1 MAKPVKPAKKKKSGN
16 LLVHVVIL
24 LLLATVGWRLY
35 ALQGQVRAAQA
46 ERDQYVR
53 QVENVQQEMRRCGAT
68 SQKVPLE
75 EKNERIGPGRTGHD
89 RQQQLSVFRSIQL
102 SITGTAGYY
111 YFNKNKNRS
120 NTALMEYEVG
130 TVLEGKVTS
139 ITKFGA
145 FVALEGGKSG
155 LVHISEIANS
165 YVNDVH
171 DFLQEGQD
179 VKVKLLAIKDGK
191 LDLSIKRR
199 CPHRSAPAQRSFQPR
214 PAAVP
219 VPARRRLPGGPPF
232 RQRTP
237 PPPAIWPLRTS
248 SSSFSSSSER
258 KMADLNRNISGKQG
272 GRRRKINPF
281 SD

>member
-1 MAKPVKPAKKKKSGN
+1 
-16 LLVHVVIL
+16 
-24 LLLATVGWRLY
+24 
-35 ALQGQVRAAQA
+35 
-46 ERDQYVR
+46 
-53 QVENVQQEMRRCGAT
+53 
-68 SQKVPLE
+68 
-75 EKNERIGPGRTGHD
+75 
-89 RQQQLSVFRSIQL
+89 
-102 SITGTAGYY
+102 
-111 YFNKNKNRS
+111 
-120 NTALMEYEVG
+120 MEYEVG

-191 LDLSIKRR
+191 LDLSIKKALPAPER
-199 CPHRSAPAQRSFQPR
+199 PAQRNFHPR

-219 VPARRRLPGGPPF
+219 RPAV
-232 RQRTP
+232 QAADTTP
-237 PPPAIWPLRTS
+237 SGDLAFEDKLKQ
-248 SSSFSSSSER
+248 FLSSSER

-272 GRRRKINPF
+272 GRRRR
-281 SD
+281 

>member
-1 MAKPVKPAKKKKSGN
+1 
-16 LLVHVVIL
+16 
-24 LLLATVGWRLY
+24 
-35 ALQGQVRAAQA
+35 
-46 ERDQYVR
+46 
-53 QVENVQQEMRRCGAT
+53 
-68 SQKVPLE
+68 
-75 EKNERIGPGRTGHD
+75 
-89 RQQQLSVFRSIQL
+89 
-102 SITGTAGYY
+102 
-111 YFNKNKNRS
+111 
-120 NTALMEYEVG
+120 MEYEVG

-191 LDLSIKRR
+191 LDLSIKKALPAPER
-199 CPHRSAPAQRSFQPR
+199 PAQRNFQPR

-219 VPARRRLPGGPPF
+219 RPAAAPPF

-248 SSSFSSSSER
+248 SSSFSPPR
-258 KMADLNRNISGKQG
+258 SGKWQT
-272 GRRRKINPF
+272 
-281 SD
+281 